1 MPGINLD
8 VLNEQLRR
16 LRADQQ
22 AGVPVP
28 DGEYVARV
36 VLTKQV
42 QGRYGRPRNLAVFE
56 VADGSHAGEKIE
68 TPVWGNA
75 ERQANLAV
83 GGSTK
88 FHVQVYTHRGDD
100 DRGRRCV
107 NVEAI
112 RPVGAAAGECVA
124 ESSEV
129 PNVEQ
134 VEAAAAEFTRGFQC
148 VGSIGARR
156 EVLDWQERYA
166 AMARCEQEWRSGEVA
181 YLSTFSF
188 TTALDEHQAKNDE
201 EAEKEGKPKK
211 GSLENYCGPCFAQLL
226 TFDTDC
232 RDADGKP
239 DPAGCQHAAVSLVT
253 TLLELGVAPELIWP
267 FYSGSKGFHVQIPA
281 MLAGAAPGLD
291 FHRVAKAFCTLVADR
306 ADVVIDESLYKKLQ
320 PLRAPNSRHE
330 ATGLYK
336 VRLSLAELIDLPF
349 EEIRELAKQPRP
361 FEPPGCQCEPAPV
374 IVGLWQQA
382 MRSVREAASK
392 PTARS
397 ADSVAG
403 DATITRA
410 TWDYLINGA
419 VPGTRAE
426 SHFRAAANL
435 ADFASIEEL
444 VHALMKRP
452 AGLSGLPAAEAEAHV
467 ESALRR
473 AATARL
479 REAPPPGDGAHP
491 DR

>member
-8 VLNEQLRR
+8 VLNEQLQR
-16 LRADQQ
+16 LRADQH
-22 AGVPVP
+22 AGMPVP

-36 VLTKQV
+36 VQTKQV

-88 FHVQVYTHRGDD
+88 FHVQVYTLSGDD
-100 DRGRRCV
+100 DRERRRV

-112 RPVGAAAGECVA
+112 RPVGAPPA
-124 ESSEV
+124 EFVDELSEV
-129 PNVEQ
+129 PNVGQ
-134 VEAAAAEFTRGFQC
+134 VKAAAAEFTRGFRC
-148 VGSIGARR
+148 VGSIGGRR
-156 EVLDWQERYA
+156 KVLNWQKSYSD
-166 AMARCEQEWRSGEVA
+166 MARCEEGCRGGEVV

-188 TTALDEHQAKNDE
+188 TTAIDEHQAKNDKEAE
-201 EAEKEGKPKK
+201 EAGKPKK
-211 GSLENYCGPCFAQLL
+211 GSLENYRGPCFAQLL

-253 TLLELGVAPELIWP
+253 TLLELGVPPELIGP
-267 FYSGSKGFHVQIPA
+267 FYSGSKGFHVQMPS

-291 FHRVAKAFCTLVADR
+291 FHLVAKEFCTLVADR
-306 ADVVIDESLYKKLQ
+306 AGVVIDESLYKKLQ
-320 PLRAPNSRHE
+320 PLRAPNSRHHDTE
-330 ATGLYK
+330 LYK
-336 VRLSLAELIDLPF
+336 VRLSLDELIDLPF
-349 EEIRELAKQPRP
+349 DAIRKLAKQPRSFVP
-361 FEPPGCQCEPAPV
+361 SSWQCEPVPA
-374 IVGLWQQA
+374 IVSLWQQA
-382 MRSVREAASK
+382 MRSVRDAANR
-392 PTARS
+392 PALRS
-397 ADSVAG
+397 ADGAVG
-403 DATITRA
+403 DAKITRA

-426 SHFRAAANL
+426 SHFKAAANL
-435 ADFASIEEL
+435 ADFAGIEEL
-444 VHALMKRP
+444 VQALMKRP
-452 AGLSGLPAAEAEAHV
+452 AGLCGLPAAEAEAHV

-473 AATARL
+473 AAMARP
-479 REAPPPGDGAHP
+479 RVTPPRGDGAHT

>member
-28 DGEYVARV
+28 VGEYVARV

-42 QGRYGRPRNLAVFE
+42 QGRYGRPLNLAVFE
-56 VADGSHAGEKIE
+56 VADGPHAGEKIE

-75 ERQANLAV
+75 ERQASLAV
-83 GGSTK
+83 GRSTK
-88 FHVQVYTHRGDD
+88 FHVQVYMHRGDD
-100 DRGRRCV
+100 GREWSRV

-112 RPVGAAAGECVA
+112 RLFGAPATEGLA
-124 ESSEV
+124 ELAEV

-148 VGSIGARR
+148 AGSIGARR

-166 AMARCEQEWRSGEVA
+166 AMARCEQEWRSGEVV

-201 EAEKEGKPKK
+201 EAEKEGKPTK
-211 GSLENYCGPCFAQLL
+211 GSLKDFEGPCFAQLL

-291 FHRVAKAFCTLVADR
+291 FHRVVKAFCTLVADR

-336 VRLSLAELIDLPF
+336 VRLSLDELIDLPF
-349 EEIRELAKQPRP
+349 EEIRELCKQPRP
-361 FEPPGCQCEPAPV
+361 FEPTGCRCEPVPV
-374 IVGLWQQA
+374 VVGLWQRA
-382 MRSVREAASK
+382 TRSVREAANK
-392 PTARS
+392 PAARS
-397 ADSVAG
+397 ADGAVG
-403 DATITRA
+403 DAQITRA

-419 VPGTRAE
+419 APGTRAE

-473 AATARL
+473 ASAHRHHD
-479 REAPPPGDGAHP
+479 APPGVGDAHT